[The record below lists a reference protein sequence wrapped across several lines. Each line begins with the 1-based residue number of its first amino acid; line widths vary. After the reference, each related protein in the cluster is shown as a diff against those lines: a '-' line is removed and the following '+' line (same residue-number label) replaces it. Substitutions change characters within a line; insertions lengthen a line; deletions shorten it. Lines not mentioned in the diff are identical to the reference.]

1 MSSIWQCEQ
10 EIQRY
15 RNLSSNLKTIIS
27 SLSSAAGNTYSL
39 SNEIDNKYQVN
50 DSFTPI
56 VTKTNQLKN
65 DIESTCNYL
74 KITVI
79 PAIDAEINELERE
92 IDRIEQEERER
103 REREEQERRER
114 EEREAEEER
123 QRQAAAVAAAQAKK
137 SKINKRW

>member
-1 MSSIWQCEQ
+1 MSTIWQCEQ

-15 RNLSSNLKTIIS
+15 RNLSSNIHTIIS

-56 VTKTNQLKN
+56 VTNINQLKN
-65 DIESTCNYL
+65 DIESTCNHL
-74 KITVI
+74 ENTVI
-79 PAIDAEINELERE
+79 PAINSEINDLERE

-103 REREEQERRER
+103 EERERREQ

-123 QRQAAAVAAAQAKK
+123 QRQAAATAQANQK
-137 SKINKRW
+137 SASRRRW